1 LCWCRTS
8 IGPTRTAGP
17 GFGPPAACWHDSP
30 QPADPPRSAAQ
41 HRGLQCTQRARHDE
55 RPPAPASGA
64 RHEMSCGLLRLALD
78 TRCLAGSSAAGCAA
92 SSCRETCASSSDSS
106 ATPYPLG
113 LAVFLDEEPV
123 PVAAARAGTVPW
135 ATAARRSA
143 PDARHLL
150 APCPC
155 LRHLRAPCPCLQ
167 ASGTCALL
175 ALASKGQHLQA
186 WVMVLKC
193 LFGTSFGQRRPR
205 MWPPGMCACRKF
217 CFGWPHR
224 EYLIF
229 TMGPSKCSEI
239 GSVRTCIKPKWK

>member
-1 LCWCRTS
+1 MCFWRVRVCVCMYVTHQGRHQSQVIAGSPRRDASMGRRLCWCRTS

-143 PDARHLL
+143 PDA
-150 APCPC
+150 P
-155 LRHLRAPCPCLQ
+155 
-167 ASGTCALL
+167 
-175 ALASKGQHLQA
+175 ALAGSLPLPPALARSLSLPPAPARMGDGFSNSASARVSDKGGHLA
-186 WVMVLKC
+186 SRDVRLPKILLWM
-193 LFGTSFGQRRPR
+193 
-205 MWPPGMCACRKF
+205 A
-217 CFGWPHR
+217 
-224 EYLIF
+224 
-229 TMGPSKCSEI
+229 PS
-239 GSVRTCIKPKWK
+239 

>member
-1 LCWCRTS
+1 MLVPY
-8 IGPTRTAGP
+8 IN
-17 GFGPPAACWHDSP
+17 
-30 QPADPPRSAAQ
+30 
-41 HRGLQCTQRARHDE
+41 
-55 RPPAPASGA
+55 PPAPASGV

-167 ASGTCALL
+167 GPAPAGMGDGFEMPLRHEFRAKEATYVASPPLSETRAEAAFENHHPACRCWRQGQGARKCRRQGQG
-175 ALASKGQHLQA
+175 ASKCRSIRSRPPRG
-186 WVMVLKC
+186 
-193 LFGTSFGQRRPR
+193 GRPR
-205 MWPPGMCACRKF
+205 N
-217 CFGWPHR
+217 
-224 EYLIF
+224 
-229 TMGPSKCSEI
+229 PS
-239 GSVRTCIKPKWK
+239 